1 MFINVSE
8 LVKSKK
14 RRRVETRESVLDPS
28 ISVYLKQKLAK
39 FEYLCSTYSDSTL
52 SVVSDTLPCASVA
65 ARFQMFSYFEENVQ
79 YSIFNLYLYSIL
91 DQRHICVNVKGVNLL
106 LVHAR
111 LALRLIHAMAQVML
125 LLPGA
130 NPEFVIPLRYHQ
142 QKMSVVLLF
151 VIILFQYR
159 PLPCT
164 SPSYFYT
171 TLTVLMVNT
180 LFFRLIA
187 KGFDHCIIKLRR
199 RDTLI

>member
-8 LVKSKK
+8 LVKSKE

-106 LVHAR
+106 LVHDR
-111 LALRLIHAMAQVML
+111 LTLRLIHAMPQVML

-130 NPEFVIPLRYHQ
+130 NPEFVIPLRHHQ
-142 QKMSVVLLF
+142 QTKNVSCSMVCDYFIS
-151 VIILFQYR
+151 IPSSPKYHSILFLHNFTCLNGQH
-159 PLPCT
+159 
-164 SPSYFYT
+164 
-171 TLTVLMVNT
+171 TVIQINSQWL
-180 LFFRLIA
+180 
-187 KGFDHCIIKLRR
+187 
-199 RDTLI
+199 